1 MEKCRRRDLD
11 SDPDS
16 EAELEDGTE
25 AGGRGRVLG
34 IGHSHVCRFMQHFS
48 NYIRVGRHYN
58 GNYTQEPQNMPV
70 GEVCG
75 EGGVCATPTGIPAY
89 WHSGLLSFW
98 HFGIPAALSSS
109 RGAAT

>member
-11 SDPDS
+11 SHSGVGLRRS
-16 EAELEDGTE
+16 ECQCQSQSPGHWAL
-25 AGGRGRVLG
+25 A
-34 IGHSHVCRFMQHFS
+34 IGHWHVCRFMQHFS

-70 GEVCG
+70 GG
-75 EGGVCATPTGIPAY
+75 WWSRALWYSGILAFR
-89 WHSGLLSFW
+89 HS
-98 HFGIPAALSSS
+98 LSSS